1 MIEGFSLLQFKTTLN
16 KPSGRMDLHRLS
28 TPMSDPVRFF
38 VPAESLQGEQIVI
51 SGEPYHHLRKVL
63 RLKLGA
69 IVLLLDGCGHCC
81 EVQIEQLQAEQATTR
96 LLRQWHE
103 TQASLPITLLQ
114 ALPKGDKFDLVLQK
128 GTELG
133 VSSFQAI
140 ETEHAI
146 PNLNAARL
154 KKREQR
160 WLRIASEAA
169 RQCRRTFLPE
179 VRSLQKLSAVLEE
192 SSSDLK
198 LVLWEAGSVSLAEA
212 LPTTPPAGIRL
223 LIGPEGGF
231 SGEELQ
237 AITAAGFQPVHL
249 GPRILRTE
257 TAGLAATPILQ
268 YLYGDWQ
275 KAPAGSKCKQH
286 KENL

>member
-1 MIEGFSLLQFKTTLN
+1 
-16 KPSGRMDLHRLS
+16 
-28 TPMSDPVRFF
+28 MSDPVRFF
-38 VPAESLQGEQIVI
+38 VPAESLQGEPIII

-63 RLKLGA
+63 RLKAGA
-69 IVLLLDGCGHCC
+69 KVLLLDGHGHCC
-81 EVQIEQLQAEQATTR
+81 EVRIEELQNGQATTR

-103 TQASLPITLLQ
+103 TQDSLSITLLQ

-133 VSSFQAI
+133 VSTFQAI

-146 PNLNAARL
+146 PSPSADRL

-160 WLRIASEAA
+160 WQRIANEAA
-169 RQCRRTFLPE
+169 RQSRRTFLPE
-179 VRSLQKLSAVLEE
+179 VKPLQKLSAVLEE
-192 SSSDLK
+192 TSHDLK

-212 LPTTPPAGIRL
+212 LPATPPAGVRL

-231 SGEELQ
+231 SGQELQ

-275 KAPAGSKCKQH
+275 KAPAASNLNQD

>member
-1 MIEGFSLLQFKTTLN
+1 
-16 KPSGRMDLHRLS
+16 
-28 TPMSDPVRFF
+28 MSDPVRFF
-38 VPAESLQGEQIVI
+38 VPAESLQGDQIVI
-51 SGEPYHHLRKVL
+51 SGEPYHHLHKVL
-63 RLKLGA
+63 RLKAGA
-69 IVLLLDGCGHCC
+69 IVLLLDGHGLCC
-81 EVQIEQLQAEQATTR
+81 EVRIEEMHTEQATTS
-96 LLRQWHE
+96 LLRQWQE
-103 TQASLPITLLQ
+103 TQTSLPITLLQ
-114 ALPKGDKFDLVLQK
+114 ALPKGDKFDLILQK

-146 PNLNAARL
+146 PNLHAARL
-154 KKREQR
+154 KKRQQR
-160 WLRIASEAA
+160 WQRIASEAA
-169 RQCRRTFLPE
+169 RQSRRTFLPE
-179 VRSLQKLSAVLEE
+179 VRSLQKLSSVLEE
-192 SSSDLK
+192 SSNDLK

-212 LPTTPPAGIRL
+212 LPATPPAGVRL

-231 SGEELQ
+231 SRAEMR
-237 AITAAGFQPVHL
+237 AITAAGFQAVHL

-275 KAPAGSKCKQH
+275 QAPAGSNLNQP